1 MKKSLMPPFAVLLGS
16 LLIIA
21 WVFSSGAAAQA
32 NTNIK
37 GSWLWESRPDKSGSR
52 TVVGFGFA
60 QTGNR
65 VSGSYSVSSTGG
77 PDDDDGAGAGSI
89 PFIGTINGNTINI
102 EYDPEDVHT
111 DFETKFRYHRPKGKA
126 PATATLTLQNG
137 KLELRQ
143 TSGDLADKSMNVPR
157 QFTMRRDK

>member
-1 MKKSLMPPFAVLLGS
+1 MKKSLMPFAALLS
-16 LLIIA
+16 CLLMFA

-37 GSWLWESRPDKSGSR
+37 GSWLWKSPPDKSGSR

-77 PDDDDGAGAGSI
+77 PDDGAGAGSI